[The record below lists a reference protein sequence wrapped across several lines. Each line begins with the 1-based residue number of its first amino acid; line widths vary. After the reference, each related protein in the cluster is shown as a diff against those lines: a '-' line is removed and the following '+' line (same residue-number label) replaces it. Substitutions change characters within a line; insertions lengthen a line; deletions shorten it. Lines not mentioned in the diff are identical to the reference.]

1 MKKIITFILIVYIAS
16 SCNNKQDIKTDRIYA
31 EFEILNNNFNFQ
43 GHELFVLNKNIVWC
57 NLRDRN
63 HFLYIL
69 NRKNGELMDTVGKI
83 GHGANEYASPFV
95 IKNTWNNYLF
105 VYDLMGKTKQYFAVD
120 SLKNNNDGFI
130 KLSRKEDSIIRA
142 KGYDIRL
149 EEDLYIAFNSKKE
162 VPPYRL
168 YSNGI
173 EKNFGEY
180 ILKNEKEHF
189 YPATLYNPDKKLL
202 VMSSGILDYLCCYKK
217 EGDNFKLKW
226 EKRHHYVYG
235 KHNGTIVFDNSRVGS
250 HGMTLT
256 KDFIVTIQR
265 DYENDRTSETAAM
278 KDPKL
283 LPQTLFVYNYD
294 GKLCKIINYQ
304 VPISKICGDMK
315 TNDIYAVF
323 VASDFKLGV
332 TRIE

>member
-1 MKKIITFILIVYIAS
+1 MRKTTIFILIVFLAS
-16 SCNNKQDIKTDRIYA
+16 SCNKKQDNKAVRIYA
-31 EFEILNNNFNFQ
+31 EFEVLNNEFNYQ
-43 GHELFVLNKNIVWC
+43 GHELFVINDKIVLC
-57 NLRDRN
+57 NFKDPQN
-63 HFLYIL
+63 FLYVF
-69 NRKNGELMDTVGKI
+69 NKENGEKLFSTGKI
-83 GHGANEYASPFV
+83 GYGVNEYASPFV
-95 IKNTWNNYLF
+95 VKNKWNNYLF

-130 KLSRKEDSIIRA
+130 KFSRKEDSIIRA

-162 VPPYRL
+162 DAPYRV
-168 YSNGI
+168 YNNGL

-235 KHNGTIVFDNSRVGS
+235 KHNGSIVFDNSRVGS

-283 LPQTLFVYNYD
+283 LPQTVFVYDYD
-294 GKLCKIINYQ
+294 GTLRKIINYQ
-304 VPISKICGDMK
+304 TPISKICGNENS
-315 TNDIYAVF
+315 NDIYAIF
-323 VASDFKLGV
+323 GAPDFKFGV
-332 TRIE
+332 TSIE